1 MKNLDEK
8 IAKEYNEFLERN
20 SFDKYSDRKTYIQS
34 KHATMHVL
42 ETALHKLGEELL
54 AINL

>member
-20 SFDKYSDRKTYIQS
+20 SLINTQIEKTYI
-34 KHATMHVL
+34 
-42 ETALHKLGEELL
+42 
-54 AINL
+54 

>member
-20 SFDKYSDRKTYIQS
+20 SFDKYSDRKTYI
-34 KHATMHVL
+34 
-42 ETALHKLGEELL
+42 
-54 AINL
+54 